1 MSLIPGPRPV
11 HVMQS
16 PIDAGSATDVL
27 AALARALD
35 GSGPCICIGSAAPA
49 DTVASEIAVILHT
62 SGSTGRPRPVGLTAA
77 QLSAL
82 TSHVHDGVTPQWI
95 SSLPWSA
102 AGGLNVAVRSLAT
115 PHGLILVPPS
125 HPFDPHTILDA
136 LATAAGPVF
145 LSLVPMQ
152 LSRILDTNP
161 QALAHCHRILIGGA
175 SMSTMLRER
184 SSHLPIVQTYGM
196 TETAGGCVFNGT
208 PAPGVGIDI
217 DDGRVVVTGVTVAA
231 GYLDTDQEF
240 HGRFVTQDLGTFDD
254 GRLTVTGRIDDVV
267 LVRGTNV
274 SLSAVAD
281 ALGTSDACVVA
292 LPDDVDGSIL
302 CVAFTGM
309 TDAQVQTHLDAVVA
323 RLGHSARPR
332 RTRIVAS
339 LPLLHTGK
347 IDRHAVQRMFEE
359 GR

>member
-1 MSLIPGPRPV
+1 ME
-11 HVMQS
+11 S
-16 PIDAGSATDVL
+16 PTDASSAAHGL
-27 AALARALD
+27 SALARALD
-35 GSGPCICIGSAAPA
+35 GSGPCLCIGNAPPA
-49 DTVASEIAVILHT
+49 DTVATEIAVILHT
-62 SGSTGRPRPVGLTAA
+62 SGSTGHPRPVGLTAA
-77 QLSAL
+77 QLTAL
-82 TSHVHDGVTPQWI
+82 TSHVHDGLTPQWI
-95 SSLPWSA
+95 SCLPWSA
-102 AGGLNVAVRSLAT
+102 TGGLNVAVRSLAT

-125 HPFDPHTILDA
+125 HPFDPHTIIDA

-175 SMSTMLRER
+175 PMSTMLRER
-184 SSHLPIVQTYGM
+184 SSHLPIVRTYGM
-196 TETAGGCVFNGT
+196 TETAGGCVFDGI
-208 PAPGVGIDI
+208 PAPGVGIEI
-217 DDGRVVVTGVTVAA
+217 DDGRVVVTGVSVAA

-240 HGRFVTQDLGTFDD
+240 HGRFATQDLGTFDE

-292 LPDDVDGSIL
+292 LPDDVDGAVI
-302 CVAFTGM
+302 CAAFTGM
-309 TDAQVQTHLDAVVA
+309 TDAEVQTHLDAVVV

-332 RTRIVAS
+332 RTRIVTS

-347 IDRHAVQRMFEE
+347 IDRQAVQRMFQED
-359 GR
+359 R